1 MTLPASG
8 SISLNAITAEFGLS
22 ADTAFPA
29 GFYGLGGAPS
39 SGPISFQTF
48 YGRSK
53 PGGFSLSSTA
63 TNLRLAVYSGV
74 RTATITSTVA
84 TTFSFSGTTSLCT
97 AGQATSTTA
106 LVSLTTPGSGTG
118 STSGVVRVTAA
129 NGEYIDITFSADWGL
144 S

>member
-53 PGGFSLSSTA
+53 PGGFTLSATA
-63 TNLRLAVYSGV
+63 TNLRLATYGGS

-84 TTFSFSGTTSLCT
+84 TTFSFSGTTALCS
-97 AGQATSTTA
+97 AGQSNTTTA
-106 LVSLTTPGSGTG
+106 LVTLTTPGGGNG
-118 STSGVVRVTAA
+118 SASGVVRVTAT
-129 NGEYIDITFSADWGL
+129 NGEYVDITFSADWGTA
-144 S
+144 